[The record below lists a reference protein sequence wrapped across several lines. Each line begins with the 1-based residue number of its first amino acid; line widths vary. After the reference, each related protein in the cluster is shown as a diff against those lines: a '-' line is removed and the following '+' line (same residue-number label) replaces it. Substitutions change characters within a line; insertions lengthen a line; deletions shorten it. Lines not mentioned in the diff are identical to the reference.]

1 MSQIDSPLSTQLKGL
16 STREKVSAFTSAVS
30 QLSDNEK
37 VEVAKGLRPV
47 LPLPSDP
54 IRDRIWLIIV
64 SSFAFVM
71 VGAAVVLGVGV
82 FVGSS
87 DATKQLTK
95 SDTILTVFMTVVGFL
110 AGLLSPSPLGNKNG

>member
-1 MSQIDSPLSTQLKGL
+1 MSPLDSPLSAQLKGL
-16 STREKVSAFTSAVS
+16 STTDKVTALRSAVS
-30 QLSDNEK
+30 ELSENEK

-54 IRDRIWLIIV
+54 MKDRIWLIIV
-64 SSFAFVM
+64 GSFAFVM

-82 FVGSS
+82 FVGST
-87 DATKQLTK
+87 DATKQLTRA
-95 SDTILTVFMTVVGFL
+95 DTILTVFMTVVGFL

>member
-1 MSQIDSPLSTQLKGL
+1 MSMGTSPLSAQLKGM
-16 STREKVSAFTSAVS
+16 STDQKVTALKSAVS
-30 QLSDNEK
+30 ELSDHEK
-37 VEVAKGLRPV
+37 VEVAKGLSPV

-64 SSFAFVM
+64 SAFAFVM

-82 FVGSS
+82 FIVSV
-87 DATKQLTK
+87 DATKQLTR

-110 AGLLSPSPLGNKNG
+110 AGLLSPSPLGNRNG

>member
-1 MSQIDSPLSTQLKGL
+1 M
-16 STREKVSAFTSAVS
+16 
-30 QLSDNEK
+30 
-37 VEVAKGLRPV
+37 
-47 LPLPSDP
+47 
-54 IRDRIWLIIV
+54 RDRIWSIIV

-95 SDTILTVFMTVVGFL
+95 ADTILTVFMTVVGFL
-110 AGLLSPSPLGNKNG
+110 AGLLSPSPLGNKNGSRCFVRVRGIV